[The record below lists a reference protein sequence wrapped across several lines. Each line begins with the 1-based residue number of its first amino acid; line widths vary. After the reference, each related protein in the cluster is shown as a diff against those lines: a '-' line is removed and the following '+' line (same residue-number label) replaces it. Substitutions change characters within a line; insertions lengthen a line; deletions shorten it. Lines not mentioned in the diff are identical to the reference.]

1 MYTNWKECKI
11 KNKINKCIT
20 NNNKYNIIMYNKK
33 LINNHY
39 YYHIRYVIWY
49 IYKIKYNYTKYNKHK

>member
-11 KNKINKCIT
+11 KNKINKCMT

-33 LINNHY
+33 LINNH
-39 YYHIRYVIWY
+39 
-49 IYKIKYNYTKYNKHK
+49 